1 MSAKSKGFLIS
12 GGGRKKTSYNIST
25 TIFFNYI
32 YIALLELTYQ
42 DRLII
47 KQNYKRAGYM
57 TDVTMPM
64 LDITNEQDIF
74 NDAKRNLIILN
85 NKNHNYLEFK
95 ITAQI
100 SPLVAVSVQNN

>member
-1 MSAKSKGFLIS
+1 MWWQ
-12 GGGRKKTSYNIST
+12 KKTSYNIST

-32 YIALLELTYQ
+32 YIALLQLTYQ

-47 KQNYKRAGYM
+47 KKNFFNRAGYM
-57 TDVTMPM
+57 TDVTMPI

-85 NKNHNYLEFK
+85 NKNHNYL
-95 ITAQI
+95 
-100 SPLVAVSVQNN
+100 